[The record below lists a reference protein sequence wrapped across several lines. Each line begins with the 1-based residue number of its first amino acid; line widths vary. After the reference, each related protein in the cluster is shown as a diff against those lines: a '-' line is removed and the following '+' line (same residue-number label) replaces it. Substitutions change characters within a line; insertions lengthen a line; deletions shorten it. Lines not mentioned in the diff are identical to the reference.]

1 MTAEP
6 TTATITPLMVMT
18 TPHADLYAA
27 LRALG
32 EMIPLTLGEI
42 TAGETELV
50 LNLLAQRERRVILQN
65 LKFRKVEPR
74 RFGRVLS
81 EQVLKRVQRLEPARE
96 QAEAARWLTQR
107 IRQEIEEAAAGGDG
121 QHPPG
126 DPVERWGVRLAR
138 LTLFAWADGSRQ
150 TARAVLWAADRD
162 WLGVRA
168 EPEALEAVRAAAE
181 RVAETSGDE
190 PGFACPHAAAG
201 SLAGPPDYAVA
212 AVPGRPG
219 DAAGERP
226 EEPENLPDP
235 PDLPCPPDP
244 GRSAVSGREQDLAE
258 LAARTDVLTTAVPEA
273 SAAAERIRTALAD
286 GRPPAGPDLALLA
299 RVNPAF
305 DGVVETLAALGAT
318 GVPARLDDI
327 VRAVAD
333 HCAAVRRD
341 AETRTALA
349 AVAAFTCPRGGPVAD
364 VLEPAVARAAALL
377 AEDDWS
383 EADHAAA
390 EALTLIGALVR
401 AGADGGTPAE
411 IQELQRR
418 LTRAHPPYAVVAV
431 FHDQIAPGTGTAV
444 PARLPARGGRD
455 ESAEP
460 SESPP
465 SPPAPDRPGDGCTG
479 GTGAVTPATAPGDPR
494 RRRRKTATRSAEEPD
509 HRPGRADEST
519 GPAGSE
525 AAGAPSRSGA
535 GRDHPPAPA
544 TGGPAGSGGTPC
556 RTGDASAPAANGRA
570 VSPRSP
576 DATGTGGGVIRSG
589 TESAAPSGPGRVPES
604 GSAEPP
610 TAVSRGGPLPPGSGR
625 GPGRTDDVPEVPPP
639 GPALPSRSGDGA
651 GPVAECLPRPGAG
664 TKLIAT
670 LSAESLS
677 DPGPGVGIPPG
688 PAVSRPPSTPAGG
701 ETGPGSVEI
710 GLVLARL
717 VVEERYGL
725 AARLS
730 AAARRRPSE
739 VAALRLAGLGG
750 VLRNRSD
757 SAADAIAEL
766 LRDGDVLAAPDNNS
780 PDGPDG
786 PDSSEADVSPLLVL
800 PALVNA
806 AVVTGEPVVGA
817 QLKALAQRLSGA
829 LAEVAAELAEP
840 ALTGALLIAPLDA
853 VGADV
858 SGQEQR
864 LEEAVEACRTALA
877 VPRMRFQRA
886 TQMARRLLAPTGE
899 FGRVLG
905 AVVNGAPEAA
915 EHADDLLEGLG
926 RPAQIEAAVDRMDG
940 ELRSPGGRTIQGAA
954 RADVRQFMERVRDA
968 VRRWRAAERETR
980 TRESA
985 GNAWAYE
992 AVAGLR
998 RRMLGLRDRITDDLA
1013 AQERRTADP
1022 LTRAAANRAAVVFT
1036 RVLDE
1041 LAEPGRKPP
1050 HPPTGTEADAGAV
1063 LDAELLKVPPR
1074 TGPAGTGAGAPTV
1087 AELLTAVDTSWDRAV
1102 ELLLSRDG
1110 FTAVHTVLRLADAGA
1125 LPAAH
1130 GLTPAVADR
1139 PRIERREHER
1149 RTALAAIAARQ
1160 AADLRRAQAD
1170 GALTVEQDVGLQEL
1184 LADAAPATPAG
1195 EAREP
1200 AAIRRNLDRV
1210 AELLPR
1216 YRAEAADRLR
1226 ARLDGLTGVGAAD
1239 RDHIRRHLDADSLAT
1254 AAELLY
1260 YLELG
1265 EPVPEIRS
1273 EESHLEVFYP
1283 AVPDGLP
1290 GGITEQL
1297 VTTVRTGGRHRSVA
1311 ALDYTA
1317 LSTEEAARAA
1327 AALGR
1332 WRKLATTKDRGRIN
1346 PREDL
1351 SPALGLLGYESKGIR
1366 PLDGL
1371 PRGKDYKFFDIVD
1384 VQVTGRAWAPA
1395 FGSGLAA
1402 RGDKLRAL
1410 LIWGRPA
1417 ADLLL
1422 SRIRQDPSDAS
1433 LLVVH
1438 FGTLDSRTRAELAA
1452 RSRDTAK
1459 PVVVVDDAALAY
1471 LAARGNRRVDAAT
1484 ETLLPFSAV
1493 NPYIKEKRGQIG
1505 REMFYGRDRERKSI
1519 IDPAGTQILYGGRGL
1534 GKSALLADAGDHF
1547 ERQLPGCHR
1556 TLHLNLDKIGIGK
1569 ATALGAAA
1577 IWTTLDR
1584 ELTRMEVLDEP
1595 RRRGPRREAWER
1607 VTEGVQGWLD
1617 RDPERRLLILL
1628 DECDL
1633 FFEADVPECIETR
1646 RLRGLGEDS
1655 RGRAK
1660 VVFAGLH
1667 SVQRFTRLARNGPFG
1682 HLAQTPAVVGPLSPQ
1697 FAADLLV
1704 HPLRALGFEFA
1715 DADLVNRVL
1724 GFCSYQPFLLQIFGS
1739 RLVEGMQRKRARRA
1753 AAGPPYA
1760 IDAAD
1765 VDAVEQD
1772 ASLRSDITAAFKETL
1787 ELDHRYLVVANVLA
1801 RHARESGL
1809 ETRLSDHELRDE
1821 CGQWWREGFER
1832 LDSEGFRAYLLEMVG
1847 LGVLAPNNDGRGW
1860 HLRGPNALRMIGTAQ
1875 EIEARLEGA
1884 ERDCRLEETLVRE
1897 SRPDLA
1903 DGRSAPLT
1911 VDQIDYLLGDG
1922 GNQVRVV
1929 LGSPATGVGD
1939 VVRTLRGATGRIEGW
1954 TAPEIGSA
1962 HAYREALADGVR
1974 GERRL
1979 VVSDLTGKRAKPC
1992 RESLAMARTTAPDR
2006 PDATRSVVLVSGTRQ
2021 LAFWRELLTG
2031 DRTADGDG
2039 TVVTLRRYDA
2049 GALKD
2054 WSRRQSFCETDDRL
2068 ARLAELTGGW
2078 PLLLDRALELRRN
2091 GHDQDTVLGE
2101 LARTTAR
2108 EDGAGE
2114 LAEATG
2120 ILRDEAVYAGY
2131 RMVVAQL
2138 GTGWNRRDD
2147 VGAAVELAVGSGGD
2161 ARWVLVCLETL
2172 QVFDRDGG
2180 DRLRVESVL
2189 HRALEALELSRS
2201 VPDADADADAGAESG
2216 VEVEVEA
2223 DA

>member
-6 TTATITPLMVMT
+6 TTVTTTPLMVLTTPHT
-18 TPHADLYAA
+18 TPHAALYAA

-32 EMIPLTLGEI
+32 EQIPVTLGEI

-81 EQVLKRVQRLEPARE
+81 EQVLKRVQRLEPPRE

-107 IRQEIEEAAAGGDG
+107 IRQEIEEAAAGGDAA

-138 LTLFAWADGSRQ
+138 LTLFAWADGSQQ

-162 WLGVRA
+162 WLGIRA
-168 EPEALEAVRAAAE
+168 EPEALEVLRAAAE

-201 SLAGPPDYAVA
+201 SMAGLPDYAL
-212 AVPGRPG
+212 AVEPESPGG
-219 DAAGERP
+219 VAGEPP
-226 EEPENLPDP
+226 EEPP
-235 PDLPCPPDP
+235 PNSRTPSRPSDSPHRSGPPDP
-244 GRSAVSGREQDLAE
+244 GRTSEPSRRERDLAE
-258 LAARTDVLTTAVPEA
+258 LAARTEALTAVVPEA

-299 RVNPAF
+299 RVGPAF
-305 DGVVETLAALGAT
+305 DRVAGSLDGLGVT
-318 GVPARLDDI
+318 GVPARLRDI
-327 VRAVAD
+327 VRAVAE
-333 HCAAVRRD
+333 HRAAVRRD
-341 AETRTALA
+341 TATRTALA
-349 AVAAFTCPRGGPVAD
+349 AVATFTCPRGAPVAD
-364 VLEPAVARAAALL
+364 VLEQAVAQAAALL

-383 EADHAAA
+383 AADHAAA
-390 EALTLIGALVR
+390 EALTLIEALVR

-431 FHDQIAPGTGTAV
+431 FHDQIAPGTGTAG
-444 PARLPARGGRD
+444 PARGGQGL
-455 ESAEP
+455 SAEP

-465 SPPAPDRPGDGCTG
+465 APPAPEPPGDGCTG
-479 GTGAVTPATAPGDPR
+479 GTGAVTPGTTPGEPR
-494 RRRRKTATRSAEEPD
+494 RGRRRTAVRGAGEPD
-509 HRPGRADEST
+509 HPPGRADEST
-519 GPAGSE
+519 DPARSE
-525 AAGAPSRSGA
+525 AEATPPRGGA
-535 GRDHPPAPA
+535 GRDHPPAPE
-544 TGGPAGSGGTPC
+544 PA
-556 RTGDASAPAANGRA
+556 DAPATTGRA
-570 VSPRSP
+570 
-576 DATGTGGGVIRSG
+576 
-589 TESAAPSGPGRVPES
+589 
-604 GSAEPP
+604 
-610 TAVSRGGPLPPGSGR
+610 GSGR
-625 GPGRTDDVPEVPPP
+625 GPGRTGERSA
-639 GPALPSRSGDGA
+639 PASYYL
-651 GPVAECLPRPGAG
+651 
-664 TKLIAT
+664 
-670 LSAESLS
+670 AEST
-677 DPGPGVGIPPG
+677 DG
-688 PAVSRPPSTPAGG
+688 PAVSLRPPNTTGTGGSATPGGPESAPPPEPGRVPEPAGSPTAADRGGPRPTGSGPVPVRTGDAPEALPATDATRPSRAGSELVDAATGPPSTAADEGPDRASPQATPADD
-701 ETGPGSVEI
+701 GPVEV

-757 SAADAIAEL
+757 SAADAIAGL
-766 LRDGDVLAAPDNNS
+766 LRDDDVLAASGGAGPVG
-780 PDGPDG
+780 PAGPDG
-786 PDSSEADVSPLLVL
+786 PGGPHADVAPLLVL

-829 LAEVAAELAEP
+829 LAEVAAELAEA

-858 SGQEQR
+858 SGLEHR
-864 LEEAVEACRTALA
+864 LGESVEACRTALA

-905 AVVNGAPEAA
+905 AVVNGAPDAA
-915 EHADDLLEGLG
+915 ELADDLLERLG
-926 RPAQIEAAVDRMDG
+926 RPAQIEAAVDRMDD

-968 VRRWRAAERETR
+968 VRRWRAAEREAR
-980 TRESA
+980 TRRSA

-992 AVAGLR
+992 AVAALR
-998 RRMLGLRDRITDDLA
+998 RRMLGLRDRIADDLA

-1041 LAEPGRKPP
+1041 LADPGRRPP
-1050 HPPTGTEADAGAV
+1050 QPPTGTEAAAV

-1074 TGPAGTGAGAPTV
+1074 TGAAGTEAGAPTV

-1160 AADLRRAQAD
+1160 AAALRRAQAD

-1226 ARLDGLTGVGAAD
+1226 ARLDGLADVGAAD

-1297 VTTVRTGGRHRSVA
+1297 VTTVRAGGRHRSVA

-1317 LSTEEAARAA
+1317 LSTEEAARAS

-1351 SPALGLLGYESKGIR
+1351 APALALLGYESKGIR

-1655 RGRAK
+1655 GGRAK

-1739 RLVEGMQRKRARRA
+1739 RLVEGMQLKRARRA

-1765 VDAVEQD
+1765 VDAVERD

-1897 SRPDLA
+1897 SRPDLT

-1992 RESLAMARTTAPDR
+1992 RESLARARTTVPDR
-2006 PDATRSVVLVSGTRQ
+2006 PDATRSVVLVSGIRQ

-2031 DRTADGDG
+2031 DPAADDDG

-2054 WSRRQSFCETDDRL
+2054 WSRRQSFCETDARL

-2108 EDGAGE
+2108 EDGARD

-2120 ILRDEAVYAGY
+2120 IRRDEAVYAGY

-2147 VGAAVELAVGSGGD
+2147 VGAAVELAVGSGGE
-2161 ARWVLVCLETL
+2161 ARWVLLCLETL

-2180 DRLRVESVL
+2180 GRLRVEAVL

-2201 VPDADADADAGAESG
+2201 LPDADPDPDL
-2216 VEVEVEA
+2216 EVEVEA
-2223 DA
+2223 DG